1 MPRPHDNNRDPHRTT
16 RHGSTSDATH
26 DHNPLHLNI
35 DVRKDPAM
43 TTTHDNKFSFGL
55 WTVGWNAVD
64 PFGTGTRPVLD
75 PWEYTAKLA
84 EVGAWGITFHDND
97 VFDFDASD
105 QERHE
110 RAMKVK
116 EAADAAGLV
125 IEMVT
130 TNTFTH
136 PVFKDGGLTNND
148 RSIRRFGLRKILRNV
163 DLAAEMGA
171 TTFVMWGG
179 REGAEYDSSKDLNA
193 AFDRYKEGL
202 DTVAAYIK
210 SRGYDLRIGLEPK
223 PNEPRG
229 DIFLPTVGH
238 ALALIAQLDNGD
250 IVGLNPETGHEQM
263 AGLNYTHALAQALN
277 AGKLFHIDL
286 NGQSGIKYDQDKAFG
301 HGDLASAFFTVDLLE
316 NGFPCGGPRYEG
328 PRHFDYKP
336 SRTEGMEGVWESARA
351 NMEMYLMLARKA
363 RAFREDPT
371 TRELLEA
378 ASVSELAQPTLAQGE
393 SLEDFLADRGDEE
406 FDATAAGAREY
417 HFVELYQQ
425 AMRHL
430 VG

>member
-1 MPRPHDNNRDPHRTT
+1 
-16 RHGSTSDATH
+16 
-26 DHNPLHLNI
+26 
-35 DVRKDPAM
+35 M
-43 TTTHDNKFSFGL
+43 TNTPDNKFSFGL

-75 PWEYTAKLA
+75 PWEYTEKLA

-105 QERHE
+105 QERHD
-110 RAMKVK
+110 RVMKVK

-202 DTVAAYIK
+202 DT
-210 SRGYDLRIGLEPK
+210 
-223 PNEPRG
+223 
-229 DIFLPTVGH
+229 
-238 ALALIAQLDNGD
+238 
-250 IVGLNPETGHEQM
+250 GHEQM

-316 NGFPCGGPRYEG
+316 NGFPGGGPRYEG

-351 NMEMYLMLARKA
+351 NIEMYLTLAQKA
-363 RAFREDPT
+363 RAFREDPVT
-371 TRELLEA
+371 QELLEA
-378 ASVSELAQPTLAQGE
+378 ASVPELGESTLAAGE
-393 SLEDFLADRGDEE
+393 SLEDFLADRSSYED
-406 FDATAAGAREY
+406 FDAQAAGEREY

-430 VG
+430 IG